1 MTELTTIV
9 AAERAIDIKH
19 PATEVPVGLR
29 ITLLPDTHPKV
40 REASRKALDDR
51 LQGKGKVTAAKMEQ
65 GRTDMLVASV
75 GAWEWQ
81 GDLTFHGAKP
91 PLTDESVRKVLKELP
106 WIGDQLEVELGNRA
120 EFFRS
125 AEDADL

>member
-9 AAERAIDIKH
+9 AAERVIDIKH
-19 PATEVPVGLR
+19 PATEAPVGLR

-51 LQGKGKVTAAKMEQ
+51 LMGKGKITASKMEQ

-75 GAWEWQ
+75 GGWEWK
-81 GDLTFHGAKP
+81 GISPSTAA
-91 PLTDESVRKVLKELP
+91 SR
-106 WIGDQLEVELGNRA
+106 I
-120 EFFRS
+120 
-125 AEDADL
+125 

>member
-19 PATEVPVGLR
+19 PATDAPVGLR
-29 ITLLPDTHPKV
+29 ITLLPDTHPQV
-40 REASRKALDDR
+40 RAASRKALNDR
-51 LQGKGKVTAAKMEQ
+51 LMGKGKLTAEKMEQ
-65 GRTDMLVASV
+65 GRTEMLVASV
-75 GAWEWQ
+75 GGWEWL

-91 PLTDESVRKVLKELP
+91 ALTDETLRKVLKELP
-106 WIGDQLEVELGNRA
+106 WIGDQIDGELGNRA

-125 AEDADL
+125 ADGEDL

>member
-19 PATEVPVGLR
+19 PATEAPVGLR
-29 ITLLPDTHPKV
+29 ITLLPDSHPKV
-40 REASRKALDDR
+40 RAASRKALDDR
-51 LQGKGKVTAAKMEQ
+51 LMGKGKLTASKMEQ

-75 GAWEWQ
+75 GGWEWK
-81 GDLTFHGAKP
+81 GDLTFHGSKP
-91 PLTDESVRKVLKELP
+91 DLTDEALRKVLKELP
-106 WIGDQLEVELGNRA
+106 WISDQLEVELGNRA

-125 AEDADL
+125 PEGEDL

>member
-19 PATEVPVGLR
+19 PATEAPVGLR
-29 ITLLPDTHPKV
+29 ITLLPDTQPKV
-40 REASRKALDDR
+40 RAASRKALNDR
-51 LQGKGKVTAAKMEQ
+51 LMGKGKITAEKMEQ

-75 GAWEWQ
+75 GGWEWQ
-81 GDLTFHGAKP
+81 GDLTFHGSKP
-91 PLTDESVRKVLKELP
+91 ALTDEALRKVLKELP
-106 WIGDQLEVELGNRA
+106 WISGQLEVELGNRA

-125 AEDADL
+125 AEGEAL

>member
-1 MTELTTIV
+1 MSEITAIV
-9 AAERAIDIKH
+9 AVARAIDIKH
-19 PATEVPVGLR
+19 PATEAPVGLR

-40 REASRKALDDR
+40 RAASRKALDDR
-51 LQGKGKVTAAKMEQ
+51 LQGKGKITAAKMEQ

-75 GAWEWQ
+75 GGWEWQ
-81 GDLTFHGAKP
+81 GDLTFHGDKP
-91 PLTDESVRKVLKELP
+91 SLTDESLRKVLKELP

-125 AEDADL
+125 AEDADI